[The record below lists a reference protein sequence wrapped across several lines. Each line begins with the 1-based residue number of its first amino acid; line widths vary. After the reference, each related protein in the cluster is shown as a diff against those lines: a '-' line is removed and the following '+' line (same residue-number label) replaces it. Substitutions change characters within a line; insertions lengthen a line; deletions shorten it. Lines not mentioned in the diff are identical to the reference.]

1 MACVNPDGT
10 LAPSALTILATLN
23 KGASTAADLARQMG
37 LPVYR
42 IRSSMRELV
51 EAKLVLEE
59 NGTPCY

>member
-10 LAPSALTILATLN
+10 LVPSALTILAALN
-23 KGASTAADLARQMG
+23 KGTSTAADLARQTG

-59 NGTPCY
+59 NGTPCC